1 MLFWNKCEPKTTIY
15 HMEMA
20 HFLLPSKLDLTDVNL
35 ADSFRQWKAQ
45 LDVYLEASG
54 TTNKPKQRHTGIS
67 LHCAG
72 QQVLEVND
80 HFQFDREEEKKIPRK
95 SLKILK
101 STATR
106 EKTEFPFCEPF
117 DVLLTELYSRAA

>member
-35 ADSFRQWKAQ
+35 ADSFREWKAQ
-45 LDVYLEASG
+45 LEVYLEASG

-80 HFQFDREEEKKIPRK
+80 HFQFDREEDKKDPEKVLENPEEYCNPRENRIPF
-95 SLKILK
+95 L
-101 STATR
+101 
-106 EKTEFPFCEPF
+106 
-117 DVLLTELYSRAA
+117 